1 LSRLEKII
9 CYCLEGKKW
18 VSATLERPLCFKSLR
33 IIKKLLLIMVVIF
46 SPFIIWL
53 ILSINRELIVIMANS
68 QWFLARFPALF
79 ATVSEHVNT
88 YEFASGFNEAALG
101 GLLTLFGVIVTVWY
115 YHITRIQEVTEK
127 RLFVIDEL
135 VQELKKNR
143 KIILEL
149 ENSKSGYVGNSTV
162 ETAKDG
168 LFHTEAWH
176 KLGADVALLPRRIH
190 MRLSVLYGCLGR
202 CTSVEDYMRHK
213 ATIERVPGLI
223 SDLHR
228 FRTSLS
234 KKDMIT

>member
-1 LSRLEKII
+1 LSRKQKFL
-9 CYCLEGKKW
+9 CYYLEGKHW
-18 VSATLERPLCFKSLR
+18 VSTIIERPICYKSLR
-33 IIKKLLLIMVVIF
+33 IFKNLLLILVVLF

-53 ILSINRELIVIMANS
+53 ILSINRELIVIMATS
-68 QWFLARFPALF
+68 EWFSARFPALF
-79 ATVSEHVNT
+79 DTLGEHVNT

-135 VQELKKNR
+135 LQELKKNR
-143 KIILEL
+143 RVLLEL
-149 ENSKSGYVGNSTV
+149 ENGTMQSDCERG
-162 ETAKDG
+162 DG

-202 CTSVEDYMRHK
+202 CLSTEDYYRHK
-213 ATIERVPGLI
+213 ATVQRLPGII
-223 SDLHR
+223 SDLHKY
-228 FRTSLS
+228 RTSLS
-234 KKDMIT
+234 KRDMIT